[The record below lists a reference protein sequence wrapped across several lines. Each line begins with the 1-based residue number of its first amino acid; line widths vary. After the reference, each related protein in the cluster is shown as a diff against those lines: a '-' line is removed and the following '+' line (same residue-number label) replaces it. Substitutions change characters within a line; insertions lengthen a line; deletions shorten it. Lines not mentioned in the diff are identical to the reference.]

1 MLLRIRDNPHMS
13 RPHNQVTGLRAF
25 YALKILVARVQIE
38 GACVRIRKSGASVD
52 FMHKV
57 GTIQG
62 GSRRGFVLPR
72 NGNNLVTFF
81 GTYMRK
87 ARSGLRLGTCVV
99 AALLFYSCAVTSRFE
114 TKY

>member
-81 GTYMRK
+81 GTYKRK
-87 ARSGLRLGTCVV
+87 ARSGLRLGTRGL
-99 AALLFYSCAVTSRFE
+99 AARLRSRRAETGRYE
-114 TKY
+114 TKQ